1 MSRNTRKLN
10 TSPAPHRAG
19 GGTVLGVFIG
29 LVVGILISL
38 AVVWTMNRSP
48 SPFVNKPQAGE
59 PVGGKNGASAT
70 APAPL
75 PGKPGDPPHEKR
87 FQFYDILPGN
97 SEPKPDAKP
106 VDKNS
111 AAATKAAG
119 PQSLQVG
126 SFQTQKDADNLR
138 ANLVLMGLEPVVQ
151 EVKIAEKTWF
161 RVRLGPYK
169 SFEEMN
175 KTKAELAKKGVQAVV
190 VKPNE

>member
-1 MSRNTRKLN
+1 
-10 TSPAPHRAG
+10 
-19 GGTVLGVFIG
+19 
-29 LVVGILISL
+29 
-38 AVVWTMNRSP
+38 
-48 SPFVNKPQAGE
+48 VNKTQNGE
-59 PVGGKNGASAT
+59 PVGGKNGSPAT

-87 FQFYDILPGN
+87 FQFYDILPGK

-106 VDKNS
+106 GDKNAAS
-111 AAATKAAG
+111 AKSAG

-151 EVKIAEKTWF
+151 EVKIADKTWF

-175 KTKAELAKKGVQAVV
+175 KAKAELAKKGVQAVV